1 MCMDQNRLGH
11 HAYSVIQSI
20 DIITSK
26 LLFLYIQLIL
36 FFFLCFQLLLLNITQ
51 IPADQ
56 NRNNDLKL
64 YYKPHTPSLPV
75 KH

>member
-1 MCMDQNRLGH
+1 MYGSEQAGSPCLLCN
-11 HAYSVIQSI
+11 SVHRYYNVQTVISLHSV
-20 DIITSK
+20 DT
-26 LLFLYIQLIL
+26 